1 MQHAIDITGKKISPS
16 FSGQI
21 AICGFCGQKVRGK
34 CGKILI
40 WHWQHVH
47 IEDCDLWKEGETAW
61 HREWKNRFPLEWQ
74 ETIIIKNGEKHIA
87 DILTDEGLVI
97 EFQNSAISPS
107 AIAEREKFYGKL
119 IWVINA
125 ESFKNNLVTEN
136 ISEKQLAEI
145 DSEYALKRS
154 QLSRY
159 NSSAL
164 QNIKKNQNTRALE
177 IQSKED
183 SLGRLMSVT
192 AVFAGCNKNAE
203 TFAEQILNI
212 WQSDNLSVDPD
223 LIEITNDDA
232 IVSKKPFFRLR
243 KDLKLNR
250 YLSESSGKNNSEI
263 EKLSIERNEIL
274 DQLEGLKPLLIEELK
289 FVASKYLYLEEEIA
303 HLKNVLSFLNSGMTA
318 GDKEIQDLKAEI
330 DNYVN
335 TKLQIL
341 EDAYLEKRNS
351 ILQDKDKLNLTWK
364 HGRKSW
370 LSAAAPIYF
379 DIGDGTLLYMHG
391 DNKVISITV
400 SDFISR
406 YSPADS

>member
-1 MQHAIDITGKKISPS
+1 MRHAIDINGEKITPV

-47 IEDCDLWKEGETAW
+47 NEDCDSWKEGETDW
-61 HREWKNRFPLEWQ
+61 HLAWKNRFPFEWQ
-74 ETIIIKNGEKHIA
+74 ETIIIKNEEKHIA
-87 DILTDEGLVI
+87 DILTDDGLVI
-97 EFQNSAISPS
+97 EFQNSSITPA
-107 AIAEREKFYGKL
+107 AIAEREKFYRKI

-136 ISEKQLAEI
+136 ISEKQLAEL
-145 DSEYALKRS
+145 DSEYALKRNR
-154 QLSRY
+154 LSRQ
-159 NSSAL
+159 NCSAL
-164 QNIKKNQNTRALE
+164 ENVRKNQNTRALE
-177 IQSKED
+177 IQSKEY
-183 SLGRLMSVT
+183 SLSRLMSVT
-192 AVFAGCNKNAE
+192 DIFAGCNKNAE

-250 YLSESSGKNNSEI
+250 YLLDSPGKTSSEI
-263 EKLSIERNEIL
+263 DRLSIERNEL
-274 DQLEGLKPLLIEELK
+274 LKQLEGLKPLLIKELK

-303 HLKNVLSFLNSGMTA
+303 HLKNVLLFLKGGMGA

-330 DNYVN
+330 DNYVT

-351 ILQDKDKLNLTWK
+351 ILQDKDKLNFTWK
-364 HGRKSW
+364 QGRKSW

-379 DIGDGTLLYMHG
+379 DLGDGTLLYRHA
-391 DNKVISITV
+391 DNKVSSITV